1 MIGNAFNEYL
11 TWVDDASALAFVV
24 SLAPGV
30 LIGSA
35 LQVCRNF
42 CGPGSLPEGR
52 GGGTDDEVI

>member
-35 LQVCRNF
+35 LHGLQELLRARITT
-42 CGPGSLPEGR
+42 GR
-52 GGGTDDEVI
+52 PRRWDR